1 MKSIRLLP
9 ARHEMPSNNDLGSI
23 YFQNLFRITCDEVT
37 FQFADRLSTV
47 RERIPMP
54 LACLI
59 HEN

>member
-1 MKSIRLLP
+1 
-9 ARHEMPSNNDLGSI
+9 MPSNNDLGSI